1 MKRNVT
7 AVPEEVVGLRV
18 NDRAVATWSCSPV
31 AIEALAAGR
40 LLTLGYVR
48 SAADL
53 LSIQVTVENG
63 RRMIDAAIR
72 PDAEAAGREDEDHR
86 RSHGCGLRFL
96 IDCRPDRLPAR
107 PTGEA
112 AAGRAP
118 VQDLATF
125 PGLFREL
132 FERSPSRK
140 DGGGHHTAAVSDG
153 DRLLHV
159 YEEVGRHNGADKAL
173 GAALLAGLDLRA
185 LGLLTTARISGEMSE
200 KAARAGLSW
209 VASRSVPTTLA
220 VAIAGSAG
228 IPLVAR
234 AASPDARVFAPTGAG
249 A

>member
-31 AIEALAAGR
+31 ALEALAAGR

-48 SAADL
+48 SVADL
-53 LSIQVTVENG
+53 LSVRVAAGGGTRV
-63 RRMIDAAIR
+63 IDAAVR
-72 PDAEAAGREDEDHR
+72 PDAEAAGREDDDHR

-96 IDCRPDRLPAR
+96 IDCRPDRLPAGPAAR
-107 PTGEA
+107 TGAGWA
-112 AAGRAP
+112 A
-118 VQDLATF
+118 VQDMESF
-125 PGLFREL
+125 PALFREL
-132 FERSPSRK
+132 FEHSPSRK

-153 DRLLHV
+153 NGLLHV

-173 GAALLAGLDLRA
+173 GAAFLDGLDLGA
-185 LGLLTTARISGEMSE
+185 LGLLTTARISGEMAE
-200 KAARAGLSW
+200 KAARAGLAW

-234 AASPDARVFAPTGAG
+234 AASPDARVFAPGAG
-249 A
+249 P